1 MTSCTCVVLTTQ
13 HVGSGSSG
21 PLSLSGF
28 VAGAGSRQTCGQ
40 VAGPPP
46 SVSRRHASGNDWLRL
61 AASVSHQPRVCAA
74 DTTMHQ
80 RDGAGQNEEVT
91 LPCPR
96 GPGVESEHGGWSPV
110 ERDNGA
116 VKTENG
122 VSIVVSIFVPA

>member
-1 MTSCTCVVLTTQ
+1 VRAGGWAAA
-13 HVGSGSSG
+13 VGE
-21 PLSLSGF
+21 P
-28 VAGAGSRQTCGQ
+28 QTRLG
-40 VAGPPP
+40 
-46 SVSRRHASGNDWLRL
+46 LRL